1 MFAEGLKT
9 PSKASEYQPSLIAYY
24 HNVVYTCIMLKI
36 YINLCISMYTYILC
50 ILSIRIYA
58 YVHLHQ
64 FRLEPQLSSHLTNL
78 KCQVILGGIS
88 LSPLKHPKL
97 RKVSQ
102 EAKTQS
108 RRTDASSASH
118 QNDDHVVTTNLS
130 QPERRQDLDR
140 ESELIQ
146 QTSPCPKS
154 ERENCDVHLW
164 GGTTVIQMAKRN
176 QVSHLSLEQ
185 S

>member
-1 MFAEGLKT
+1 M
-9 PSKASEYQPSLIAYY
+9 
-24 HNVVYTCIMLKI
+24 C
-36 YINLCISMYTYILC
+36 
-50 ILSIRIYA
+50 A
-58 YVHLHQ
+58 YVHLHK

-78 KCQVILGGIS
+78 NVRWLFGGIS

-102 EAKTQS
+102 EAEMQS

-118 QNDDHVVTTNLS
+118 QNDDHVVTTNLF

-146 QTSPCPKS
+146 
-154 ERENCDVHLW
+154 
-164 GGTTVIQMAKRN
+164 
-176 QVSHLSLEQ
+176 
-185 S
+185 